1 MFASWIDLTLARLWR
16 ASALALIVGLA
27 ATACAAPVMAQ
38 AKPTKKREADRKQ
51 DAAKAAADERA
62 RKQDA
67 DRELKRRLAAGQT
80 HPAAEPAAGQTAAA
94 KQEPRPAATIA
105 PNLFDL
111 WFLGGPLMYP
121 ITFISFLVVLFA
133 CERALALRRR
143 KVVPPRFVRA
153 LGQLAAKPGV
163 LDLRQT
169 YALCQ
174 QSRSAAAHVLRA
186 VLMKA
191 GRPLSELE
199 HTLTETSE
207 REAAK
212 LYKNVR
218 PINLATTIAPLL
230 GLLGTVQGMIECFFI
245 TAHLP
250 VGADK
255 SENLANGIYI
265 ALVTTFGGLVVAIPA
280 SVIAHYFEGRI
291 QALFRDIDELVQALM
306 PQLERFEGK
315 LRPVIVADKTS
326 GAPTLMLERIGPPAA
341 GGASAGGSSA
351 ASGAPPV
358 LTPHRA

>member
-1 MFASWIDLTLARLWR
+1 MLGSMVLRLARVG
-16 ASALALIVGLA
+16 ALAVCVCTIGGQLA
-27 ATACAAPVMAQ
+27 APAAAQ
-38 AKPTKKREADRKQ
+38 GKSSSDKREAARKK
-51 DAAKAAADERA
+51 DAVKAAAEART
-62 RKQDA
+62 RKQEA
-67 DRELKRRLAAGQT
+67 EREAQRR
-80 HPAAEPAAGQTAAA
+80 PAAGDEQPADEAAA
-94 KQEPRPAATIA
+94 APAGAPQPQQPPPGTSLA

-121 ITFISFLVVLFA
+121 ITFMSFVVVLFA

-143 KVVPPRFVRA
+143 KVIPPRLVKA
-153 LGQLAAKPGV
+153 LGQLAPRPGTF
-163 LDLRQT
+163 DLRQA
-169 YALCQ
+169 YGLCQ
-174 QSRSAAAHVLRA
+174 ESRSTAANVLRA

-199 HTLTETSE
+199 HTLAETSE

-218 PINLATTIAPLL
+218 PINLATAVTPLL

-280 SVIAHYFEGRI
+280 SVLAHYFEGRI
-291 QALFRDIDELVQALM
+291 QSLLRDIDELVQALL

-315 LRPVIVADKTS
+315 LRPVIVADKAT
-326 GAPTLMLERIGPPAA
+326 GAPVLMMERIGPAA
-341 GGASAGGSSA
+341 PSA
-351 ASGAPPV
+351 APNAPTLAPN
-358 LTPHRA
+358 RA